1 MSPAATALAAV
12 VALAASLLLAGA
24 ARADDA
30 CFDLSRPLAAPRRP
44 SLPLPG
50 DQRDASAAGADGEL
64 VWAQRRGLVRQP
76 LAKIR
81 AFLEDP
87 RHFKSSRVDEMTLTP
102 RPTGALLAHHDVHSL
117 VRPFPLVTVEWT
129 DEWATSLLAGT
140 REEPRAVLI
149 AYQKRAGTSYIARW
163 CGTVV
168 LTRIDDTTTDV
179 AQFEEAIITGRTHD
193 EMQRD
198 LAGMVATLRALP

>member
-1 MSPAATALAAV
+1 MFFVLV
-12 VALAASLLLAGA
+12 ASLAIAGPA
-24 ARADDA
+24 PAGDG
-30 CFDLSRPLAAPRRP
+30 CFDLSRPLRTPP
-44 SLPLPG
+44 KESLPLPQG
-50 DQRDASAAGADGEL
+50 APDASAAGADGEL
-64 VWAQRRGLVRQP
+64 VWAQRRGVVKRP
-76 LAKIR
+76 LEKIR

-129 DEWATSLLAGT
+129 DEWATSLVAGT
-140 REEPRAVLI
+140 RERPEAVLI

-193 EMQRD
+193 EMKRD
-198 LAGMVATLRALP
+198 LAGMLERLRALP